1 VAYTHKMRFG
11 AFRGFGVP
19 QVTFASE
26 QQIDAIARQLDID
39 PMAMRRLNIK
49 RDGDRWFGGQGIF
62 SNGLADCL
70 DVVERESG
78 WKAARAAR
86 LQPAGAPAPE
96 FRRGMGLAVSAHIS
110 GLLATGAIV
119 RMLEDGTVLLNTG
132 AVDIGQGSN
141 TALTQICAQALQVP
155 VDRVAIASPDTDGS
169 PYNWGTTASRI
180 TYMTGRSVVAAA
192 AEVEKQL
199 RKHAGAMLECAEDDL
214 ELRAGGNI
222 GIKGVPGGGVSFAQ
236 ISGYAHWAAGG
247 PIIGSNSWVF
257 DQKTVDPKRAVA
269 LGLPFGK
276 IGIFSFS
283 AQVIEVEVDT
293 HEGFEAFSPAQR
305 QAFVDSRRAP
315 LLAGKE
321 PRDIADAVAR
331 SLVGPNARPEHLQ
344 QLVDS
349 IAALHKDSYIKSLQ
363 ATVEQVVLGDI
374 SSISAPAHF
383 IVGAED
389 SLTPVAMHHEMA
401 AKMGGA
407 PVSVL
412 PRAGHLSNIENPDA
426 FNAAAM
432 AWLRP
437 RAALAHRPAHWP
449 A

>member
-1 VAYTHKMRFG
+1 METLYRIPGTPRLAASLAGQGPLLLFMHGIGGNRSNWRAQLPHFAGHFSCIAWDARGYGDSDDYPGPLAFDQFVLDLLGVLDHFG
-11 AFRGFGVP
+11 AERAHLVGLSMGGR
-19 QVTFASE
+19 
-26 QQIDAIARQLDID
+26 I
-39 PMAMRRLNIK
+39 AMR
-49 RDGDRWFGGQGIF
+49 
-62 SNGLADCL
+62 
-70 DVVERESG
+70 
-78 WKAARAAR
+78 AALLHPAR
-86 LQPAGAPAPE
+86 
-96 FRRGMGLAVSAHIS
+96 I
-110 GLLATGAIV
+110 AT
-119 RMLEDGTVLLNTG
+119 
-132 AVDIGQGSN
+132 
-141 TALTQICAQALQVP
+141 LTL
-155 VDRVAIASPDTDGS
+155 
-169 PYNWGTTASRI
+169 
-180 TYMTGRSVVAAA
+180 
-192 AEVEKQL
+192 
-199 RKHAGAMLECAEDDL
+199 
-214 ELRAGGNI
+214 
-222 GIKGVPGGGVSFAQ
+222 
-236 ISGYAHWAAGG
+236 
-247 PIIGSNSWVF
+247 
-257 DQKTVDPKRAVA
+257 
-269 LGLPFGK
+269 
-276 IGIFSFS
+276 
-283 AQVIEVEVDT
+283 VDT

-363 ATVEQVVLGDI
+363 ATVEQVALGDI

-383 IVGAED
+383 IVGADD

-437 RAALAHRPAHWP
+437 RAALADRPAHWP